1 MEGKVKGVV
10 EREGGNRGEDLGSKE
25 GLDGERGGRWSER
38 RKMERGG
45 GDRGEGRSRA
55 W

>member
-38 RKMERGG
+38 RKMERSCS
-45 GDRGEGRSRA
+45 RGPGISRQ
-55 W
+55 